1 MINSIKIFLLQRVSQ
16 AKTCSG
22 FLILSKFKE
31 KMLLSVIEK
40 FNLGEKEN
48 ISDAKSKMNVKN
60 RRCFTKHEQN

>member
-1 MINSIKIFLLQRVSQ
+1 MLNSIKIFLLQRVSQ

-31 KMLLSVIEK
+31 KILLRVIEK

-48 ISDAKSKMNVKN
+48 ISDAKS
-60 RRCFTKHEQN
+60 

>member
-1 MINSIKIFLLQRVSQ
+1 MLNSIKIFLLQRVSQ

-22 FLILSKFKE
+22 FLILLKFKE

-60 RRCFTKHEQN
+60 RRFFTKHEQN